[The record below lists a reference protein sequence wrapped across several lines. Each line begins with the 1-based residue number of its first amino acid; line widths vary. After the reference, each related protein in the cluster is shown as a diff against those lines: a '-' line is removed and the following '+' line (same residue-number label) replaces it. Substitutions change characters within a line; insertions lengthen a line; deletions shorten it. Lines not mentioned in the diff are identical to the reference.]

1 MSAMDV
7 MLFDLDGTL
16 LDTATDLH
24 RALVRLL
31 TEHDRPPIALEQ
43 TRRHVSR
50 GARGLVRLAF
60 GDVPNEAMLTS
71 RLVDLYQQDIAA
83 HSRVFDGMVE
93 VLDALRS
100 GGRRWG
106 IVTNKL
112 EALARRVVQECAD
125 AEQLTDASLLIGG
138 DTAGERKPHPA
149 PLLLAAD
156 QLDAPVDR
164 IVYVGD
170 APTDIAAGQRA
181 GMQTVAVGWGY
192 VPEDEA
198 SYEHWP
204 ADHHA
209 ATPRDLLSLLD
220 RL

>member
-1 MSAMDV
+1 

-24 RALVRLL
+24 RALCQLL
-31 TEHDRPPIALEQ
+31 EEDNRPPVTLDQ

-50 GARGLVRLAF
+50 GAHGLVRMAF
-60 GDVPNEAMLTS
+60 GEVDNEPMLTS
-71 RLVDLYQQDIAA
+71 RLVDLYQQDIARDTA
-83 HSRVFDGMVE
+83 AFGGIDA
-93 VLDALRS
+93 VLNRLREL
-100 GGRRWG
+100 GWRWG

-112 EALARRVVQECAD
+112 ETLARRVVLECRDAALLAD
-125 AEQLTDASLLIGG
+125 SAVLIGG

-156 QLDAPVDR
+156 QLDAPVET

-170 APTDIAAGQRA
+170 ALTDVEAGQRA

-192 VPEDEA
+192 VPEDVPR
-198 SYEHWP
+198 YDQWP
-204 ADHHA
+204 ADHHT
-209 ATPRDLLSLLD
+209 ATPRDLYSLLD
-220 RL
+220 TL